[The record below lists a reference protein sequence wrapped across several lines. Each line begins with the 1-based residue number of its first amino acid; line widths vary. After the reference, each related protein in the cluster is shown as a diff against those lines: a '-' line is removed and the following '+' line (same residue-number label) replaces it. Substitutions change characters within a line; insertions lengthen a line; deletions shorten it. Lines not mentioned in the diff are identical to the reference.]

1 MFFCSSVFLFSILNS
16 QFSILNF
23 LMLHVLDK
31 QNSILGNFIKEIR
44 SIEIQNDSMRFR
56 RNIERIAQVMCYEI
70 SKSLNYTIEPVQTPL
85 GTAPTNVVADKIVVA
100 SILRAG
106 LAMHNGVLDF
116 FDGAEN
122 CFVSAYRKYTDETHF
137 DIHVEYIAAPSLEG
151 KTVILCDPM
160 LATGSSMELAYKA
173 LLTHGTPARVIVC
186 SIVSTQYAVDYIS
199 KVMPDCD
206 IYTAVLDS
214 ELNSHK
220 YIVPGLGDCGD
231 LAFGEKL

>member
-1 MFFCSSVFLFSILNS
+1 
-16 QFSILNF
+16 
-23 LMLHVLDK
+23 MLHILDK

-44 SIEIQNDSMRFR
+44 SVDIQRDPMRFR

-70 SKSLNYTIEPVQTPL
+70 SKSLNFTTEPVQTPL
-85 GTAPTNVVADKIVVA
+85 GIAPTNVVADKIVVA

-116 FDGAEN
+116 FDRAEK

-186 SIVSTQYAVDYIS
+186 SIVSTQYAVDYVS

-206 IYTAVLDS
+206 IYTAVLDP

>member
-1 MFFCSSVFLFSILNS
+1 
-16 QFSILNF
+16 
-23 LMLHVLDK
+23 MLYVLDK
-31 QNSILGNFIKEIR
+31 QNSVLGNFIKEIR
-44 SIEIQNDSMRFR
+44 SVEVQNDPLRFR
-56 RNIERIAQVMCYEI
+56 KNIERIAQVMCYEI
-70 SKSLNYTIEPVQTPL
+70 SKTLNYKTESVKTPL
-85 GTAPTNVVADKIVVA
+85 GVAPTNVVADKIVVA

-106 LAMHNGVLDF
+106 LAMHNGVLDY

-122 CFVSAYRKYTDETHF
+122 CFVSAYRKYIDENNF
-137 DIHVEYIAAPSLEG
+137 DVHIEYIAAPSLEG
-151 KTVILCDPM
+151 KTIILCDPM

-173 LLTHGTPARVIVC
+173 LFSHGSPARVIVC
-186 SIVSTQYAVDYIS
+186 SIVSTEYAVDYIS
-199 KVMPDCD
+199 KVMPNCD

>member
-1 MFFCSSVFLFSILNS
+1 MIY
-16 QFSILNF
+16 
-23 LMLHVLDK
+23 VLDK

-44 SIEIQNDSMRFR
+44 SVEIQNDPLRFR

-70 SKSLNYTIEPVQTPL
+70 SKTLNFTSEMVQTPL
-85 GTAPTNVVADKIVVA
+85 GVSPTNVVANKIVVA

-106 LAMHNGVLDF
+106 LAMHNGVLDY

-122 CFVSAYRKYTDETHF
+122 CFVSAYRKYIDETNF
-137 DIHVEYIAAPSLEG
+137 DVHIEYIAAPSLEG

-173 LLTHGTPARVIVC
+173 LFTHGTPARVIVC
-186 SIVSTQYAVDYIS
+186 SIVSSQYAVDYIS
-199 KVMPDCD
+199 RVMPDCD
-206 IYTAVLDS
+206 IYTAVLDL
-214 ELNSHK
+214 EIDSHK

-231 LAFGEKL
+231 LAFGDKL

>member
-1 MFFCSSVFLFSILNS
+1 
-16 QFSILNF
+16 
-23 LMLHVLDK
+23 MLYVLDK
-31 QNSILGNFIKEIR
+31 QNSVLGNFIREIR
-44 SIEIQNDSMRFR
+44 SVDIQNDPLRFR
-56 RNIERIAQVMCYEI
+56 KNIERIAQVMCYEI
-70 SKSLNYTIEPVQTPL
+70 SKSLNFTTEQVQTPL
-85 GTAPTNVVADKIVVA
+85 GVAPTNVVADQIVVA

-122 CFVSAYRKYTDETHF
+122 CFVSAYRKYIDEQNF
-137 DIHVEYIAAPSLEG
+137 DVHVEYIAAPSLEG

-173 LLTHGTPARVIVC
+173 LFSHGTPARVIVC
-186 SIVSTQYAVDYIS
+186 SILSTEFAVDYIS
-199 KVMPDCD
+199 KVMTNCD
-206 IYTAVLDS
+206 IYTATLDP

-231 LAFGEKL
+231 LAFGVKL

>member
-1 MFFCSSVFLFSILNS
+1 
-16 QFSILNF
+16 
-23 LMLHVLDK
+23 MLYVLDK
-31 QNSILGNFIKEIR
+31 QNSVLGNFIREIR
-44 SIEIQNDSMRFR
+44 SVDIQNDPLRFR
-56 RNIERIAQVMCYEI
+56 KNIERIAQVMCYEI
-70 SKSLNYTIEPVQTPL
+70 SKSLNFTTEQVQTPL
-85 GTAPTNVVADKIVVA
+85 GVAPTNVVADQIVVA

-116 FDGAEN
+116 FDRAEN
-122 CFVSAYRKYTDETHF
+122 CFVSAYRKYIDEQNF
-137 DIHVEYIAAPSLEG
+137 DVHVEYIAAPLLDG

-173 LLTHGTPARVIVC
+173 LFTHGTPARVIVC
-186 SIVSTQYAVDYIS
+186 SILSTEFAVDYIS
-199 KVMPDCD
+199 KVMPNCD
-206 IYTAVLDS
+206 IYTATLDP

>member
-206 IYTAVLDS
+206 IYTAVLDP

>member
-1 MFFCSSVFLFSILNS
+1 
-16 QFSILNF
+16 
-23 LMLHVLDK
+23 MLYVLDK

-44 SIEIQNDSMRFR
+44 SVDIQNDSMRFR
-56 RNIERIAQVMCYEI
+56 KNIERIAQVMCYEI
-70 SKSLNYTIEPVQTPL
+70 SKSLNFTTEQVETPL
-85 GTAPTNVVADKIVVA
+85 GVSPTNIVSDKIVVA

-106 LAMHNGVLDF
+106 LTMHNGVLDF

-122 CFVSAYRKYTDETHF
+122 CFVSAYRKYIDDENF
-137 DIHVEYIAAPSLEG
+137 DVHVEYIAAPSLEG

-173 LLTHGTPARVIVC
+173 LLSHGTPSRIIVC
-186 SIVSTQYAVDYIS
+186 SIVSTEFAVDYIS
-199 KVMPDCD
+199 KVMPNCD
-206 IYTAVLDS
+206 IYTAVLDP

>member
-1 MFFCSSVFLFSILNS
+1 
-16 QFSILNF
+16 
-23 LMLHVLDK
+23 MLHVLDK

-122 CFVSAYRKYTDETHF
+122 
-137 DIHVEYIAAPSLEG
+137 
-151 KTVILCDPM
+151 
-160 LATGSSMELAYKA
+160 
-173 LLTHGTPARVIVC
+173 
-186 SIVSTQYAVDYIS
+186 
-199 KVMPDCD
+199 
-206 IYTAVLDS
+206 
-214 ELNSHK
+214 
-220 YIVPGLGDCGD
+220 
-231 LAFGEKL
+231 

>member
-1 MFFCSSVFLFSILNS
+1 
-16 QFSILNF
+16 
-23 LMLHVLDK
+23 MLHILDK

-44 SIEIQNDSMRFR
+44 SVDIQRDSMRFR

-70 SKSLNYTIEPVQTPL
+70 SKSLNYETEPIQTPL
-85 GTAPTNVVADKIVVA
+85 GIAPTNVVADKIVVA

-137 DIHVEYIAAPSLEG
+137 DIHVEYIAAPSLDG

>member
-1 MFFCSSVFLFSILNS
+1 
-16 QFSILNF
+16 
-23 LMLHVLDK
+23 MLYVLDK
-31 QNSILGNFIKEIR
+31 QNSVLGNFIREIR
-44 SIEIQNDSMRFR
+44 SAEIQNDPLRFR
-56 RNIERIAQVMCYEI
+56 KNIERIAQVMCYEI
-70 SKSLNYTIEPVQTPL
+70 SKSLNFTTEQVQTPL
-85 GTAPTNVVADKIVVA
+85 GVAPTNVVADQIVVA

-122 CFVSAYRKYTDETHF
+122 CFVSAYRKYIDEQNF
-137 DIHVEYIAAPSLEG
+137 DVHVEYIAAPSLEG

-173 LLTHGTPARVIVC
+173 LFSHGTPARVIVC
-186 SIVSTQYAVDYIS
+186 SILSTEFAVDYIS
-199 KVMPDCD
+199 KVMTNCD
-206 IYTAVLDS
+206 IYTATLDP

-231 LAFGEKL
+231 LAFGVKL